1 MPNMN
6 VFLARTILQ
15 CIAVSYWSYCYW
27 CITSVSY
34 VAIKSEARFQ
44 FGFKK
49 YQNQNSKDTTSL
61 LRILGV
67 FS

>member
-1 MPNMN
+1 MN
-6 VFLARTILQ
+6 VFQARAILQ

-34 VAIKSEARFQ
+34 VAIKSEASCE

-49 YQNQNSKDTTSL
+49 YQNQNSKDTISL
-61 LRILGV
+61 LRIFGV